1 MKRELRLLIVDD
13 NAATR
18 YALRRRMERHDFIV
32 SEAGTGTEGL
42 ELIAAQLPDALILDV
57 NLPDMSGFDIVRLLR
72 ADPRTALLPVVHV
85 SAASIHTSD
94 IVTGLE
100 AGADAYLVHP
110 VDPDVLLATLRTLLR
125 VRDTEHALRESEARF
140 REIFVN
146 ISAPIAVMDAQL
158 KVHECNH
165 AFAQLIQQST
175 STKGASQLRPDQPH
189 LAPQTLEGS
198 LLEGQEDVI
207 QELRAGLLAGE
218 RWKGTLRMLVRGE
231 VRETEWQISPYRT
244 PLLSLVFIEDVT
256 EHRRREQSHLKQL
269 DSVNTQLAHEVAER
283 ARTEAQLL
291 QVQKMDAIGKLTGGI
306 AHDFNNLLT
315 GIITGIELIK
325 KRTEENRP
333 DKILRYAEAALASAS
348 SAAALTHR
356 LLAFARQQPL
366 DARPIDINKHIRSL
380 EDLLRRTIGKR
391 IALSLELTSQ
401 SAIALVDSSQL
412 ESALL
417 NLVINA
423 RDALPAGGSI
433 RVTTF
438 AAHSKGDSR
447 LADGPYL
454 ALSVKDD
461 GIGIEHNVIDKVFDP
476 FFTTKPLGE
485 GTGLGLSTIYGFA
498 RQSGGDVL
506 IRSVA
511 GHGTEV
517 TLMFPAGIDT
527 VPVDAPPSPPPR
539 LGAGQHILIVEDTAS
554 VRMFVN
560 ELLSDTGYR
569 CTQAADVHTAL
580 AILEND
586 PSIDLLLSDVGLPH
600 MNGRELADRAR
611 VWRPR
616 LPVLFMTGYAEN
628 AVNRQSFLGP
638 EMDMI
643 IKPFKLG
650 ALLEKVDAMLQAKSS
665 EAIPTAP
672 LRD

>member
-32 SEAGTGTEGL
+32 SEAGTGTDGL
-42 ELIAAQLPDALILDV
+42 EQIAAQVPDALILDV

-72 ADPRTALLPVVHV
+72 AEPRTALLPVVHV
-85 SAASIHTSD
+85 SAASIQTTD

-125 VRDTEHALRESEARF
+125 VRDTEYALRESEARF

-165 AFAQLIQQST
+165 AFALLTHQS
-175 STKGASQLRPDQPH
+175 
-189 LAPQTLEGS
+189 LAQETMLGS
-198 LLEGQEDVI
+198 LAGDQEEII

-218 RWKGTLRMLVRGE
+218 RWQGTLRMLVRGE
-231 VRETEWQISPYRT
+231 LRETEWQVSPYRT
-244 PLLSLVFIEDVT
+244 PALSLVFVEDVT
-256 EHRRREQSHLKQL
+256 EHRQREQSHLKQL
-269 DSVNTQLAHEVAER
+269 DSVTTKLAYEVAER

-291 QVQKMDAIGKLTGGI
+291 QAQKMDAIGKLTGGI

-325 KRTEENRP
+325 RRTQENRP
-333 DKILRYAEAALASAS
+333 EKIMRYAEAALASAS

-391 IALSLELTSQ
+391 IALTLDLTSQ

-423 RDALPAGGSI
+423 RDALPNGGTI

-438 AAHSKGDSR
+438 AAHSKGDAR
-447 LADGPYL
+447 LADGAYL

-461 GIGIEHNVIDKVFDP
+461 GIGIEHSVIDKVFDP
-476 FFTTKPLGE
+476 FFTTKPIGE

-498 RQSGGDVL
+498 RQSQGDVV
-506 IRSVA
+506 IRSVV

-517 TLMFPAGIDT
+517 TLMLPAGIDS
-527 VPVDAPPSPPPR
+527 VPVEDAPTTAPR
-539 LGAGQHILIVEDTAS
+539 EGMGQHILIVEDTAS

-560 ELLSDTGYR
+560 ELLVDTGYR
-569 CTQAADVHTAL
+569 CTQVGDVATAL
-580 AILEND
+580 SLLEND
-586 PSIDLLLSDVGLPH
+586 ASIDLLLTDVGLPH

-611 VWRPR
+611 LWRPH

-628 AVNRQSFLGP
+628 AVNRQSFLG
-638 EMDMI
+638 EGMDMI
-643 IKPFKLG
+643 IKPFQLG
-650 ALLEKVDAMLQAKSS
+650 ALLEKVDTML
-665 EAIPTAP
+665 EATPRET
-672 LRD
+672 

>member
-1 MKRELRLLIVDD
+1 MRREIRLLIVDD

-18 YALRRRMERHDFIV
+18 YALRRRMELHDFV
-32 SEAGTGTEGL
+32 VLEAGTGNEGL
-42 ELIAAQLPDALILDV
+42 ALIASEAPDALILDV

-72 ADPRTALLPVVHV
+72 SEPRTALLPVVHV
-85 SAASIHTSD
+85 SAASIQTAD

-110 VDPDVLLATLRTLLR
+110 VDADVLLATLRTLLR
-125 VRDTEHALRESEARF
+125 VRDTEYALRESEARF

-146 ISAPIAVMDAQL
+146 ISAPIAVMDADL

-165 AFAQLIQQST
+165 AFAQLIQKSI
-175 STKGASQLRPDQPH
+175 SQHTMLDSLAADQ
-189 LAPQTLEGS
+189 
-198 LLEGQEDVI
+198 DDII
-207 QELRAGLLAGE
+207 QQLRAGLLAGE
-218 RWKGTLRMLVRGE
+218 RWRGTLLMSVKGE

-244 PLLSLVFIEDVT
+244 PELSLVFVEDVT
-256 EHRRREQSHLKQL
+256 EHRQREQSHLRQL
-269 DSVNTQLAHEVAER
+269 DSVNTRLAHEVAER

-291 QVQKMDAIGKLTGGI
+291 QAQKMDAIGKLTGGI

-325 KRTEENRP
+325 KRTAENRP
-333 DKILRYAEAALASAS
+333 ERVARYADAALASAM

-366 DARPIDINKHIRSL
+366 DARPIDVNEHIRSL
-380 EDLLRRTIGKR
+380 EDLLSRTIGKR
-391 IALSLELTSQ
+391 ITLTLDLTSK
-401 SAIALVDSSQL
+401 SAVALVDSSQL
-412 ESALL
+412 ESAIL

-423 RDALPAGGSI
+423 RDALPGGGNV

-438 AAHSKGDSR
+438 AAHSKGDQR
-447 LADGPYL
+447 VADGAYI

-461 GIGIEHNVIDKVFDP
+461 GIGIDHSVIDKVFDP
-476 FFTTKPLGE
+476 FFTTKPIGE

-517 TLMFPAGIDT
+517 TLMIPAAID
-527 VPVDAPPSPPPR
+527 VLPAQAEPGMPVQP
-539 LGAGQHILIVEDTAS
+539 GTGEHILIVEDTAS
-554 VRMFVN
+554 VRMFVS
-560 ELLSDTGYR
+560 ELLVDNGYR
-569 CTQAADVHTAL
+569 CTQAADVATAL
-580 AILEND
+580 DILEND
-586 PSIDLLLSDVGLPH
+586 PSVDLLLSDVGLPH

-611 VWRPR
+611 VWREN

-628 AVNRQSFLGP
+628 AVNRQRFLG
-638 EMDMI
+638 ERMDMV
-643 IKPFKLG
+643 IKPFKLN
-650 ALLEKVDAMLQAKSS
+650 ALLEKVRKMLESS
-665 EAIPTAP
+665 PTA
-672 LRD
+672 L

>member
-1 MKRELRLLIVDD
+1 MRELRLLIVDD

-42 ELIAAQLPDALILDV
+42 ELIASQIPDALILDV

-72 ADPRTALLPVVHV
+72 SEPRTALLPVVHV
-85 SAASIHTSD
+85 SAASIQTAD

-125 VRDTEHALRESEARF
+125 VRDTEYALRESEARF

-146 ISAPIAVMDAQL
+146 ISAPIAVMDAEL

-165 AFAQLIQQST
+165 AFARLIQQSAT
-175 STKGASQLRPDQPH
+175 QQTVLQSLADDQ
-189 LAPQTLEGS
+189 
-198 LLEGQEDVI
+198 DDII

-218 RWKGTLRMLVRGE
+218 RWKGTLRMVVRGE
-231 VRETEWQISPYRT
+231 LRETEWQISPYRT
-244 PLLSLVFIEDVT
+244 PELSLVFIEDVT
-256 EHRRREQSHLKQL
+256 EHRRREQSHLEQL
-269 DSVNTQLAHEVAER
+269 DTVNIQLAHEVAER

-291 QVQKMDAIGKLTGGI
+291 QAQKMDAIGKLTGGI

-333 DKILRYAEAALASAS
+333 EKIMRYADAALASAS

-366 DARPIDINKHIRSL
+366 DARPIDINQHIRSL

-391 IALSLELTSQ
+391 IALTLDLTSQ
-401 SAIALVDSSQL
+401 SAIALVDASQL

-423 RDALPAGGSI
+423 RDALPQGGTI

-438 AAHSKGDSR
+438 AAHSTGDTR
-447 LADGPYL
+447 LADGSYL

-461 GIGIEHNVIDKVFDP
+461 GVGIEHSVIDKVFDP
-476 FFTTKPLGE
+476 FFTTKPIGE

-498 RQSGGDVL
+498 RQSGGDVV
-506 IRSVA
+506 IRSLA

-517 TLMFPAGIDT
+517 TLMFPAGIDAI
-527 VPVDAPPSPPPR
+527 PVQDAPIAPLR

-560 ELLSDTGYR
+560 ELLIDNGYR
-569 CTQAADVHTAL
+569 CTQAADVATAL
-580 AILEND
+580 SLLEND
-586 PSIDLLLSDVGLPH
+586 ASIDLLLSDVGLPH

-611 VWRPR
+611 GWRPC

-628 AVNRQSFLGP
+628 AINRQSFLG
-638 EMDMI
+638 EGMDMI

-650 ALLEKVDAMLQAKSS
+650 ALLEKVDAMLASGSRQ
-665 EAIPTAP
+665 T
-672 LRD
+672 

>member
-32 SEAGTGTEGL
+32 SEAGTGTDGL
-42 ELIAAQLPDALILDV
+42 EQIAAQVPDALILDV

-72 ADPRTALLPVVHV
+72 AEPRTALLPVVHV
-85 SAASIHTSD
+85 SAASIQTAD

-125 VRDTEHALRESEARF
+125 VRDTEYALRESEARF

-165 AFAQLIQQST
+165 AFALLTHQS
-175 STKGASQLRPDQPH
+175 
-189 LAPQTLEGS
+189 LAQETMLGS
-198 LLEGQEDVI
+198 LADDQDEVI

-218 RWKGTLRMLVRGE
+218 RWQGTLRMLVRGE
-231 VRETEWQISPYRT
+231 LRETEWQVSPYRT
-244 PLLSLVFIEDVT
+244 PELSLVFVEDVT
-256 EHRRREQSHLKQL
+256 EHRQREQSHLKQL
-269 DSVNTQLAHEVAER
+269 DSVNTKLAHEVAER

-291 QVQKMDAIGKLTGGI
+291 QAQKMDAIGKLTGGI

-325 KRTEENRP
+325 KRTQENRP
-333 DKILRYAEAALASAS
+333 EKIMRYAEAALASAS

-391 IALSLELTSQ
+391 IALTLDLTSQ
-401 SAIALVDSSQL
+401 SAIALVDGSQL

-423 RDALPAGGSI
+423 RDALPNGGTI

-438 AAHSKGDSR
+438 AAHSSGDAR
-447 LADGPYL
+447 LADGAYL

-461 GIGIEHNVIDKVFDP
+461 GIGIEHSVIDKVFDP
-476 FFTTKPLGE
+476 FFTTKPIGE

-498 RQSGGDVL
+498 RQSRGDVV
-506 IRSVA
+506 IRSVV

-517 TLMFPAGIDT
+517 TLMLPAGIDS
-527 VPVDAPPSPPPR
+527 VPVEDAPSAAPR
-539 LGAGQHILIVEDTAS
+539 EGAGQHILIVEDTAS

-560 ELLSDTGYR
+560 ELLVDTGYR
-569 CTQAADVHTAL
+569 CTQAGDVATAL
-580 AILEND
+580 SILEND
-586 PSIDLLLSDVGLPH
+586 ASIDLLLTDVGLPH

-611 VWRPR
+611 AWRPC

-628 AVNRQSFLGP
+628 AVNRQSFLG
-638 EMDMI
+638 EGMDMI

-650 ALLEKVDAMLQAKSS
+650 ALLEKVDTMLESQ
-665 EAIPTAP
+665 P
-672 LRD
+672 

>member
-1 MKRELRLLIVDD
+1 MKREIRLLIVDD

-18 YALRRRMERHDFIV
+18 YALRRRMEQHDFV
-32 SEAGTGTEGL
+32 VLEAGTGNEGL
-42 ELIAAQLPDALILDV
+42 ALIASEAPDALILDV

-72 ADPRTALLPVVHV
+72 SEPRTALLPVVHV
-85 SAASIHTSD
+85 SAASIQTAD

-110 VDPDVLLATLRTLLR
+110 VDGDVLLATLRTLLR
-125 VRDTEHALRESEARF
+125 VRDTEYALRESEARF

-146 ISAPIAVMDAQL
+146 ISAPIAVMDADL

-165 AFAQLIQQST
+165 AFAQLIQKSI
-175 STKGASQLRPDQPH
+175 SQHTMLD
-189 LAPQTLEGS
+189 S
-198 LLEGQEDVI
+198 LSAGQEEII
-207 QELRAGLLAGE
+207 QQLRAGLLAGE
-218 RWKGTLRMLVRGE
+218 RWRGTLLMAVKGD

-244 PLLSLVFIEDVT
+244 PELSLVFVEDVT
-256 EHRRREQSHLKQL
+256 EHRQREQSHLRQL
-269 DSVNTQLAHEVAER
+269 DSVNTRLAHEVAER

-291 QVQKMDAIGKLTGGI
+291 QAQKMDAIGKLTGGI

-325 KRTEENRP
+325 KRTAENRP
-333 DKILRYAEAALASAS
+333 ERVARYSDAALASAM

-366 DARPIDINKHIRSL
+366 DARPIDVNEHIRSL
-380 EDLLRRTIGKR
+380 EDLLSRTIGKR
-391 IALSLELTSQ
+391 ITLTLDLTSK
-401 SAIALVDSSQL
+401 SAVALVDSSQL
-412 ESALL
+412 ESAIL

-423 RDALPAGGSI
+423 RDALPGGGNV

-438 AAHSKGDSR
+438 AAHSKGDPR
-447 LADGPYL
+447 VADGAYI

-461 GIGIEHNVIDKVFDP
+461 GVGIDHSVIDKVFDP
-476 FFTTKPLGE
+476 FFTTKPIGE

-517 TLMFPAGIDT
+517 TLMIPAAIDVLPAQAEPGI
-527 VPVDAPPSPPPR
+527 PVQP
-539 LGAGQHILIVEDTAS
+539 GAGEHILIVEDTAS

-560 ELLSDTGYR
+560 ELLVDNGYR
-569 CTQAADVHTAL
+569 CTQAADVATAL
-580 AILEND
+580 DILEND
-586 PSIDLLLSDVGLPH
+586 PSVDLLLSDVGLPH
-600 MNGRELADRAR
+600 MNGRELAERAR
-611 VWRPR
+611 VWREN

-628 AVNRQSFLGP
+628 AINRQRFLG
-638 EMDMI
+638 ERMDMV
-643 IKPFKLG
+643 IKPFKLN
-650 ALLEKVDAMLQAKSS
+650 ALLEKVRKMLEGST
-665 EAIPTAP
+665 TA
-672 LRD
+672 L